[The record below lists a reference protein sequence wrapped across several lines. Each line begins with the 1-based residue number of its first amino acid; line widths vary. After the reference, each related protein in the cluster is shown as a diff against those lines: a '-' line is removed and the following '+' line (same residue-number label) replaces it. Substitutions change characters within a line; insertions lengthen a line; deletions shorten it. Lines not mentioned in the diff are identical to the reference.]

1 MKVFLFYF
9 IFSSYNVFLPRTHV
23 TYAKNKKKERFQ
35 RRKRETN
42 ALGQL
47 LHSSYAVL
55 TQLCQRRNQES
66 VPHRPRRARRRKRSW
81 MSMLSTWSLRSR
93 PRALPRGLCVR
104 FATKTLTKIKMQ
116 SFETVVTGSIE
127 LVLNI
132 GSKLT
137 ILARCVAPRGHK
149 LFPHKAIFDYPV

>member
-1 MKVFLFYF
+1 M
-9 IFSSYNVFLPRTHV
+9 FSSHARTSR
-23 TYAKNKKKERFQ
+23 TQKIKKRTFPEKKKRNECLRTIITQFL
-35 RRKRETN
+35 R
-42 ALGQL
+42 
-47 LHSSYAVL
+47 SSYAVL

-66 VPHRPRRARRRKRSW
+66 VPHRPRRARQRKRSW

-93 PRALPRGLCVR
+93 PRALLRGRCVR

-132 GSKLT
+132 GSKLI

-149 LFPHKAIFDYPV
+149 LFPHKAIFDYPA